1 LALFAYLGRTMGSA
15 LLSEALNRAR
25 ESSLSAGEL
34 LGIAGNISAAGDIP
48 SVIELYRTWI
58 AHHPADPIIHAIYFN
73 YAVVLSNNNMLAEAR
88 DALYEAIRINPDFMP
103 PYINL
108 GNVLERMGATGD
120 GIQEWYK
127 AVNRLSAITGEA
139 AGYKTTALKQIGRVL
154 ERFQLDENAEEA
166 LRLSLD
172 INPHQSD
179 VIQHWVSLRQR
190 QCKWPVITPRGSL
203 TKELLL
209 KGISALS
216 LAAYTDDPM
225 LQLANAAAYSNHNIG
240 RPVKSFSDTHQKHH
254 QTPTSARRKIGYLS
268 SDLREHAIGYLTS
281 EVYELH
287 DRTKVEVF
295 LYYCGHEVKD
305 QVQARIKAAADHW
318 LDISPLSDEE
328 AGARMIADGIE
339 ILIDLN
345 GYTHGARTKL
355 LSMRPAPIIVNWLG
369 FPGSLGNP
377 SHHYIIGDE
386 FVTPPVS
393 EIYYSEKVLRLPCY
407 QPNDRKREIS
417 QRRPTRQEVGLPD
430 DAMVFC
436 CFNGVHKVTPFTW
449 RRWMSILH
457 QVPGS
462 VLWLLDSIESTN
474 VRLKQLAA
482 SHGIAPERII
492 FAPKARNC
500 DHLARYPL
508 ADLFLDT
515 SPYGAHTTSS
525 DALWMGVPVLTLV
538 GRSFASRVCGSLV
551 RSAGIGELVC
561 TTETEFVQMAV
572 DLAHDKSK
580 LMRYRQRLAAA
591 RDTCVLFDT
600 PRLVASLEKL
610 YAQMWADFKANRLPR
625 PDLTNLDV
633 YLDIGIELDQND
645 RDLLTVPNYTDLYQ
659 QKLAER
665 DSFSLI
671 RPDDRLWT
679 GTAKATPIKIDPRP
693 EPVHPQKPATED
705 PAVLL
710 QAATIQ
716 AQAGNLD
723 RAMEFLNRCIALD
736 PKNAIALD
744 LAARILVAT
753 GQTDLAEGYAR
764 RAVDQQPII
773 PFGLTLAEVM
783 KGKKQFAG
791 AISFF
796 KSVLESQPRELR
808 ALAGLAEVYEATG
821 QRSLAISHYESA
833 LAVDPNNGG
842 LAIKYVALLPA
853 HRLPQGLA
861 ALEKA
866 APKQDAPLKTR
877 LNFLNQHVLYKEW
890 GDRIL
895 HGLNAY
901 HANSF
906 EESHF
911 QFASSLRDSYH
922 AIADQILA
930 QNSNDLDA
938 IGAKAVSLLSLG
950 RPLESEIFFQKI
962 AAALPGSIYE
972 AITFDPD
979 FYRLIESKSEQ
990 DLTLFL
996 PALMDVHSVS
1006 FSDKPII
1013 FLSCSYQYYLDFAR
1027 IFLLSIDDVSDNG
1040 QVHLHIMDA
1049 SDEELAEI
1057 KSFCGG
1063 FKNCTIAISA
1073 ERPNMTQ
1080 QGLMPARC
1088 YYHAVR
1094 FIRLLQ
1100 YLRKYRKPMWMMDVD
1115 ALFHLNALNMFSR
1128 IKNAD
1133 MAFRVRPGRW
1143 EPWNQYS
1150 AGILGVQ
1157 PTEAAFRCLRLIA
1170 GYIADFHHRDRLRWG
1185 IDQMAMYGAYQ
1196 YLVSV
1201 GQAPQISILDDLV
1214 LDHEY
1219 RENGIIWGNSG
1230 KDKFSQLEQVAEGY
1244 DINADPQKTSYI
1256 QLLKKYVSKLN

>member
-1 LALFAYLGRTMGSA
+1 MAAA
-15 LLSEALNRAR
+15 VLSEALNRAR

-34 LGIAGNISAAGDIP
+34 LSIAGNVTATGDTP

-58 AHHPADPIIHAIYFN
+58 EHHPTDPIIHAIYFN
-73 YAVVLSNNNMLAEAR
+73 FAVVLSNAGKLAEAR
-88 DALYEAIRINPDFMP
+88 DALYEAIRINPDFIP

-108 GNVLERMGATGD
+108 GNVLERMGATGQ
-120 GIQEWYK
+120 GVQEWYK

-139 AGYKTTALKQIGRVL
+139 ASYKTTALKQIGRVL
-154 ERFQLDENAEEA
+154 ERHQLDENAEEA

-172 INPHQSD
+172 INPNQSD

-190 QCKWPVITPRGSL
+190 QCKWPVITPRGTL

-225 LQLANAAAYSNHNIG
+225 LQLANAAAYSKNNIG

-254 QTPTSARRKIGYLS
+254 QTPLSARRKIGYLS

-287 DRTKVEVF
+287 DRNKVEVF

-305 QVQARIKAAADHW
+305 QVQARIKASAEHW

-328 AGARMIADGIE
+328 AGARMVADGIE

-377 SHHYIIGDE
+377 SHHYIIGDD
-386 FVTPPVS
+386 FVTPPGS
-393 EIYYSEKVLRLPCY
+393 EIYFSEKVLRLPCY

-417 QRRPTRQEVGLPD
+417 SRRPTRQEVGLPD

-449 RRWMSILH
+449 KRWMSILH

-561 TTETEFVQMAV
+561 RTEAEFIQLAV
-572 DLAHDKSK
+572 ELAHDKAR
-580 LMRYRQRLAAA
+580 LARYRQRLETA

-600 PRLVASLEKL
+600 PRLVASLENL
-610 YAQMWADFKANRLPR
+610 YAQMWNDFRAHRLPR

-633 YLDIGIELDQND
+633 YLDVGVEIDSND
-645 RDLLTVPNYTDLYQ
+645 RDLLTVSNYHELYQ

-679 GTAKATPIKIDPRP
+679 GHTPRP
-693 EPVHPQKPATED
+693 TQTAPQPSVPVTSAKPSESMNA
-705 PAVLL
+705 AALL
-710 QAATIQ
+710 QAASVE
-716 AQAGNLD
+716 AVAGNLEKANELL
-723 RAMEFLNRCIALD
+723 RQCLAKE

-744 LAARILVAT
+744 LAARIALIR
-753 GQTDLAEGYAR
+753 GQLDLAEALAR
-764 RAVDQQPII
+764 QAVNEKAII

-783 KGKKQFAG
+783 KGKGQFEG
-791 AISFF
+791 AQSFF
-796 KSVLESQPRELR
+796 SSVLESNPKDLR
-808 ALAGLAEVYEATG
+808 ALAGLADVYDQTG
-821 QRSLAISHYESA
+821 QRTLALKHYASA
-833 LAVDPNNGG
+833 LEVDPENIA
-842 LAIKYVALLPA
+842 LAIKYIGLLPSA
-853 HRLPQGLA
+853 ELPQGLPR
-861 ALEKA
+861 LQKA
-866 APKQDAPLKTR
+866 KPKDTAPLKDR
-877 LNFLNQHVLYKEW
+877 VNFLTQLILYKAWASRVE
-890 GDRIL
+890 R
-895 HGLNAY
+895 GLMPY
-901 HANSF
+901 HASTLGELF
-906 EESHF
+906 FDKKSPDWIEYG
-911 QFASSLRDSYH
+911 AL
-922 AIADQILA
+922 ADQFLLQDPNNI
-930 QNSNDLDA
+930 DA
-938 IGAKAVSLLSLG
+938 LGAKAAWLFSNGTHLDSETFFRRIGEV
-950 RPLESEIFFQKI
+950 RPDSVCANVVFRSEFYSHLEKMTE
-962 AAALPGSIYE
+962 E
-972 AITFDPD
+972 
-979 FYRLIESKSEQ
+979 
-990 DLTLFL
+990 DLTQNL
-996 PALMDVHSVS
+996 PPLIHVIEAKFTDQ
-1006 FSDKPII
+1006 PII
-1013 FLSCSYQYYLDFAR
+1013 YLSCNYDYYVNFGRAM
-1027 IFLLSIDDVSDNG
+1027 LLSINENSRSA
-1040 QVHLHIMDA
+1040 QIHLHVMDA
-1049 SDEELAEI
+1049 SLQDIEAVKTFVRGLQH
-1057 KSFCGG
+1057 SR
-1063 FKNCTIAISA
+1063 IAVTLEQADQAS
-1073 ERPNMTQ
+1073 R
-1080 QGLMPARC
+1080 GLMAARN
-1088 YYHAVR
+1088 YYHSVR
-1094 FIRLLQ
+1094 FIRMYQHLKRYQQTLW
-1100 YLRKYRKPMWMMDVD
+1100 LMDVD
-1115 ALFHLNALNMFSR
+1115 ALMNRDPAPMFAT
-1128 IKNAD
+1128 IGTAD
-1133 MAFRVRPGRW
+1133 VAFRARPARW
-1143 EPWNQYS
+1143 EPWNQFNAS
-1150 AGILGVQ
+1150 VFAVR
-1157 PTEAAFRCLRLIA
+1157 PTAQGLAYLRLIA
-1170 GYIADFHHRDRLRWG
+1170 AYVAHFHAEDGLRWG
-1185 IDQMAMYGAYQ
+1185 IDQLAMYGVHAY
-1196 YLVSV
+1196 LKSKSH
-1201 GQAPQISILDDLV
+1201 APNVHLLDNRAVDYDCFDDGFV
-1214 LDHEY
+1214 
-1219 RENGIIWGNSG
+1219 WCNSG
-1230 KDKFSQLEQVAEGY
+1230 KEKFSQLKRLEKISQDSPDVDHGKY
-1244 DINADPQKTSYI
+1244 FN
-1256 QLLKKYVSKLN
+1256 LLKKYSKQLS